1 MPTSILRIDNMS
13 KRNRSAGTSPTG
25 VRRAEKINTA
35 LEYRKLGCTYKEIA
49 QRMGMKTP
57 TQAWD
62 LVRAGI
68 DALVKEPAEDVLRI
82 ELEKLSALEKAL
94 WPKAKGGDVRAV
106 GGILKVMER
115 RAAYLDLD
123 RCVQRPRLESMSQ
136 AELEAKLL
144 SLVKVAD
151 LGHGWAS

>member
-1 MPTSILRIDNMS
+1 MSNRQRAAVTLPASI
-13 KRNRSAGTSPTG
+13 
-25 VRRAEKINTA
+25 RRAERINTA
-35 LEYRKLGCTYKEIA
+35 LEYRKLGLTYKEIA

-68 DALVKEPAEDVLRI
+68 DALVKEPAEDVVRI

-94 WPKAKGGDVRAV
+94 WPKAKGGDVRAAL
-106 GGILKVMER
+106 GILKVMER
-115 RAAYLDLD
+115 RAEYLDLD